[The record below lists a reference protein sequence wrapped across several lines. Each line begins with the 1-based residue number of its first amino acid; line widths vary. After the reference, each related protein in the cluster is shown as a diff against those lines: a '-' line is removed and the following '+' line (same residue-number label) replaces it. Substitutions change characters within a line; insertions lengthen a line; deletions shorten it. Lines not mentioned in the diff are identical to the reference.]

1 MENQGFDEAL
11 EESRLM
17 LVDTNV
23 LLDVIQDDATWAD
36 WSISH
41 LRSQAKVYKLVIN
54 PVIYAEIS
62 LAFERIETLDKVLE
76 DMQLP
81 MMELPKPALFLAA
94 KAFLAYRRRGGLKRN
109 VLSDFYIGAHA
120 AVMEW
125 PVLTRDRSKY
135 ETYFPVVKL
144 IAP

>member
-1 MENQGFDEAL
+1 
-11 EESRLM
+11 M

-36 WSISH
+36 WSISQ
-41 LRSQAKVYKLVIN
+41 LRSQAKVHQLVIN

-81 MMELPKPALFLAA
+81 LMELPKPALFLAA

-120 AVMEW
+120 AVMDW

>member
-1 MENQGFDEAL
+1 
-11 EESRLM
+11 M

-36 WSISH
+36 WSISQ
-41 LRSQAKVYKLVIN
+41 LRSQAKIHQLVIN

-62 LAFERIETLDKVLE
+62 LAFELIETLDKVLE

-81 MMELPKPALFLAA
+81 MMDLPKPALFLAA

-120 AVMEW
+120 AVMDW

>member
-1 MENQGFDEAL
+1 
-11 EESRLM
+11 
-17 LVDTNV
+17 
-23 LLDVIQDDATWAD
+23 
-36 WSISH
+36 
-41 LRSQAKVYKLVIN
+41 
-54 PVIYAEIS
+54 

-81 MMELPKPALFLAA
+81 LMALPKPALFLAA

-120 AVMEW
+120 AVMDW

-135 ETYFPVVKL
+135 ETYFPVVRL

>member
-1 MENQGFDEAL
+1 
-11 EESRLM
+11 M

-36 WSISH
+36 WSISQ
-41 LRSQAKVYKLVIN
+41 LQIQAKVHQLVIN

>member
-1 MENQGFDEAL
+1 
-11 EESRLM
+11 M

-36 WSISH
+36 WSISQ
-41 LRSQAKVYKLVIN
+41 LQSQSKVYQLVIN

-62 LAFERIETLDKVLE
+62 LAFERIE
-76 DMQLP
+76 
-81 MMELPKPALFLAA
+81 
-94 KAFLAYRRRGGLKRN
+94 AFLAYRRRGGLKRN

-120 AVMEW
+120 AVMDW